1 MIRLVPQSHYIWFYD
16 TSSTDLKPKY
26 LAKLDILK
34 PHHRQHLFDVRY
46 AQPKV
51 RQRLLKLNLN
61 RKIRAGKESLLKQ
74 TLKKSLPATGI
85 NGEADGDT
93 QNTTTGK
100 AGISQGETNQGSV
113 SLVNTLSNSDMKDR
127 KDSATTMDE
136 NIWRSVGVLTGAK
149 K

>member
-1 MIRLVPQSHYIWFYD
+1 MIRLVPQRHYICFYD

-26 LAKLDILK
+26 IAKLDMLK

-51 RQRLLKLNLN
+51 RQRLLKLN

-74 TLKKSLPATGI
+74 TLKKSLPATDINGEADGDTQNTMTGKSLPATGI

-100 AGISQGETNQGSV
+100 SLPATGINGT
-113 SLVNTLSNSDMKDR
+113 
-127 KDSATTMDE
+127 
-136 NIWRSVGVLTGAK
+136 
-149 K
+149 

>member
-1 MIRLVPQSHYIWFYD
+1 MIRLVPQRHYICFYD

-26 LAKLDILK
+26 LEKLDILK
-34 PHHRQHLFDVRY
+34 PHHRQHLFDVRH

-51 RQRLLKLNLN
+51 RRRLLKLN

-85 NGEADGDT
+85 DGEADGDT

-100 AGISQGETNQGSV
+100 SLPATGINGT
-113 SLVNTLSNSDMKDR
+113 
-127 KDSATTMDE
+127 
-136 NIWRSVGVLTGAK
+136 
-149 K
+149 